1 MTPRYSRRLDTVSS
15 TPDMAAS
22 MRSPLTYCSLGQFRY
37 SFSYSLPRPTMAA
50 YMRYTP
56 IIRLKIESISLPND
70 YFLLIL
76 STNIPYFKAYGN
88 DLKYCSKMYWLNPW
102 IF

>member
-1 MTPRYSRRLDTVSS
+1 
-15 TPDMAAS
+15 
-22 MRSPLTYCSLGQFRY
+22 
-37 SFSYSLPRPTMAA
+37 
-50 YMRYTP
+50 MRYTP
-56 IIRLKIESISLPND
+56 IIRLKSESISLPND